1 MSDYEK
7 INANV
12 KVQMAAR
19 RKEAIR
25 KVFLIIVYL
34 LLAQAS
40 IVALWAIG
48 FISGTFMVIL
58 ASIAICIAAFKTG
71 YVWHDVKF

>member
-19 RKEAIR
+19 RKEAIL

-34 LLAQAS
+34 FLAQAS

-48 FISGTFMVIL
+48 FISWVFAVIL
-58 ASIAICIAAFKTG
+58 AAIAVCIAAFKTG
-71 YVWHDVKF
+71 YIWHDVKY

>member
-19 RKEAIR
+19 RKEAIM
-25 KVFLIIVYL
+25 KIFLIIVYL
-34 LLAQAS
+34 VLALTVFVGLL
-40 IVALWAIG
+40 AIG
-48 FISGTFMVIL
+48 FISWVFAVIL
-58 ASIAICIAAFKTG
+58 AAISVCITAFKIG

>member
-12 KVQMAAR
+12 KAQMSVR
-19 RKEAIR
+19 RNEAIKR
-25 KVFLIIVYL
+25 IILILIYL
-34 LLAQAS
+34 LLALL
-40 IVALWAIG
+40 VFVGLLAIG
-48 FISGTFMVIL
+48 FISWVFAVIL
-58 ASIAICIAAFKTG
+58 TAIAVCVTAFKIG